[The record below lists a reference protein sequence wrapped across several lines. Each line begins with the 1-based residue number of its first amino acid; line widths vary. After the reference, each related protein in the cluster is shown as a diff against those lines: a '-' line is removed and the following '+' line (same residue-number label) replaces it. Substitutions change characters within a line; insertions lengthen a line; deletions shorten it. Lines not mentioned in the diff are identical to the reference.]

1 MMAAVL
7 RDALAAGA
15 LAALAILAGW
25 HAPALLLGLGL
36 VVLLWWPV
44 LAGW

>member
-7 RDALAAGA
+7 RDALAAGV

-25 HAPALLLGLGL
+25 HAPALLLAV

-44 LAGW
+44 LAGR